1 MHLIFRFF
9 IPQSLR
15 ARGLSLRGRS
25 PCGAEPEPE
34 AAFRIPKLKYLIVL
48 VFLMLCVALPDGGLR
63 AMPPVQRTVLPNGLV
78 LLVCEERS
86 LPFVTVQLLINSGAW
101 KDPSG
106 EEGLSYLTARG
117 LLLGTS
123 KRKVTAIH
131 EELDFMG
138 AGLSSSSVRDYAT
151 LSLKVLKKDLDKGWD
166 LFMEV
171 LTQPTFPEEEI
182 QREVEKI
189 LAAIQSAED
198 QPDEVAEKEFQK
210 TLFLNSPYGH
220 PVEGTKESLPRIT
233 REAIHRFYRSYYHP
247 NNAILTIVGDI
258 SADEVKTRLLPGL
271 ATWPMAEIPKIPFK
285 TSFAKEPK
293 TVKIDRGITQAN
305 IILGHAGVSRD
316 NPDYYALVVMNYI
329 LGGGGFSSRLV
340 EEIRNRRGLAYSVAS
355 FFDPGKYPGSFQIA
369 LQTKNS
375 SAREAIA
382 LSLQGVERIRKE
394 LISEKE
400 LDGAKKYLIGSF
412 PMRLN
417 TQGKLTGFL
426 TQVEYHG
433 LGLDYPEKY
442 PSLIRSITREEVLRV
457 AKKYLYPKNTIL
469 VVVANLKEA
478 GME

>member
-1 MHLIFRFF
+1 MITKTLKTMILIF
-9 IPQSLR
+9 L
-15 ARGLSLRGRS
+15 
-25 PCGAEPEPE
+25 
-34 AAFRIPKLKYLIVL
+34 L
-48 VFLMLCVALPDGGLR
+48 VFLCLQASAVS
-63 AMPPVQRTVLPNGLV
+63 AMPPVQRTVLSNQLI
-78 LLVCEERS
+78 LIVCEERS

-123 KRKVTAIH
+123 KRKVTTIH

-138 AGLSSSSVRDYAT
+138 AGLSSSSGRDYAT

-182 QREVEKI
+182 QREVEKT

-233 REAIHRFYRSYYHP
+233 QEAIVRFYRTYYHP
-247 NNAILTIVGDI
+247 NNAILTVVGDI
-258 SADEVKTRLLPGL
+258 SSEEVKTKLLPHL
-271 ATWPMAEIPKIPFK
+271 AKWPMTEIPKIPFK

-316 NPDYYALVVMNYI
+316 NPDYYALLVMNYI
-329 LGGGGFSSRLV
+329 LGGGGFSSRLT
-340 EEIRNRRGLAYSVAS
+340 EEIRNKRGLAYSVAS
-355 FFDPGKYPGSFQIA
+355 FFDTGKYPGSFQIA

-382 LSLQGVERIRKE
+382 LSLQEVERIRKE

-426 TQVEYHG
+426 TQVEYFG

-442 PSLIRSITREEVLRV
+442 PSLIQSITREEVLRV
-457 AKKYLYPKNTIL
+457 AKKYLRPKNTIL

>member
-1 MHLIFRFF
+1 MNAK
-9 IPQSLR
+9 SLKKR
-15 ARGLSLRGRS
+15 A
-25 PCGAEPEPE
+25 
-34 AAFRIPKLKYLIVL
+34 LIVL
-48 VFLMLCVALPDGGLR
+48 LLCLCLQSNSLSPML
-63 AMPPVQRTVLPNGLV
+63 PVQRTVLPSGLV

-138 AGLSSSSVRDYAT
+138 AGLSSSSGRDYAT
-151 LSLKVLKKDLDKGWD
+151 LSLKVLKKDLDKGGD

-182 QREVEKI
+182 QREVEKT

-210 TLFLNSPYGH
+210 ALFLTSPYGH
-220 PVEGTKESLPRIT
+220 PIEGTKESLPRIT
-233 REAIHRFYRSYYHP
+233 RETINRFYRTYYHP
-247 NNAILTIVGDI
+247 NNAILTVVGDI
-258 SADEVKTRLLPGL
+258 SSEEVKTKLLPHL
-271 ATWPMAEIPKIPFK
+271 AKWPMAEIPKIPFK
-285 TSFAKEPK
+285 PSFAKEPK
-293 TVKIDRGITQAN
+293 AVKIDRGITQAN
-305 IILGHAGVSRD
+305 IIIGQAGVSRD
-316 NPDYYALVVMNYI
+316 NPDYYALTVMNYI

-394 LISEKE
+394 LVSEKE
-400 LDGAKKYLIGSF
+400 LEGAKKYLIGSF

-417 TQGKLTGFL
+417 TQGKLANFL
-426 TQVEYHG
+426 TQVEYYG
-433 LGLDYPEKY
+433 LGLDYPEKH
-442 PSLIRSITREEVLRV
+442 PSLIQSITREEVLRV
-457 AKKYLYPKNTIL
+457 AKKYLHPKNTIL

>member
-9 IPQSLR
+9 IPHS
-15 ARGLSLRGRS
+15 
-25 PCGAEPEPE
+25 
-34 AAFRIPKLKYLIVL
+34 AFRIPKLKHSLFTLIFLLLVL
-48 VFLMLCVALPDGGLR
+48 TANSLQ
-63 AMPPVQRTVLPNGLV
+63 AMPPVQRTVLPNRLV
-78 LLVCEERS
+78 LIVCEEHS
-86 LPFVTVQLLINSGAW
+86 LPFVTFQLLIDSGSW

-106 EEGLSYLTARG
+106 EEGLSHLTARG

-138 AGLSSSSVRDYAT
+138 ASLSSSSGRDYAT
-151 LSLKVLKKDLDKGWD
+151 LSLQVLKKDLHKGWD

-182 QREVEKI
+182 QREVEKT

-220 PVEGTKESLPRIT
+220 PVEGTKESLPRMT
-233 REAIHRFYRSYYHP
+233 REAINRFYRSYYHP

-258 SADEVKTRLLPGL
+258 SADEVKKRLLPSL
-271 ATWPMAEIPKIPFK
+271 AKWPMAEIPKISFQP
-285 TSFAKEPK
+285 SFAKEQK
-293 TVKIDRGITQAN
+293 AVKIDRGITQAN
-305 IILGHAGVSRD
+305 IIIGHAGVSRD
-316 NPDYYALVVMNYI
+316 NPDYYALTIMNYI
-329 LGGGGFSSRLV
+329 LGGGGFSSRLT
-340 EEIRNRRGLAYSVAS
+340 EEIRNKRGLAYSVAS

-394 LISEKE
+394 LVSEKE
-400 LDGAKKYLIGSF
+400 LEGAKKYLIGSF

-417 TQGKLTGFL
+417 TQAKLTNFL
-426 TQVEYHG
+426 TQVEYYG

-457 AKKYLYPKNTIL
+457 AKKYLHPKNNIL
-469 VVVANLKEA
+469 VIVANLKEA

>member
-1 MHLIFRFF
+1 MREMFEVRLKKGKIMHIIFRFF
-9 IPQSLR
+9 IPQS
-15 ARGLSLRGRS
+15 AI
-25 PCGAEPEPE
+25 C
-34 AAFRIPKLKYLIVL
+34 IPKLKHVVIFI
-48 VFLMLCVALPDGGLR
+48 FLMLCIGLPEGGLQ
-63 AMPPVQRTVLPNGLV
+63 AMPPVQRTVLSNGLT

-86 LPFVTVQLLINSGAW
+86 LPFVTFQLLINSGSW
-101 KDPSG
+101 KDPQG

-123 KRKVTAIH
+123 KRKVTTIH

-138 AGLSSSSVRDYAT
+138 ASLSSSSGRDYAT
-151 LSLKVLKKDLDKGWD
+151 LHFQILKKDLEKGWG

-171 LTQPTFPEEEI
+171 LTQPTFPEDEI
-182 QREVEKI
+182 KREVEKT
-189 LAAIQSAED
+189 LAAIQAAED

-233 REAIHRFYRSYYHP
+233 QEAIVRFYRSYYHP

-258 SADEVKTRLLPGL
+258 SADEVKTKLLPSL
-271 ATWPMAEIPKIPFK
+271 SNWPMAEIPKILFK
-285 TSFAKEPK
+285 PSFAKESK
-293 TVKIDRGITQAN
+293 TVKIERGITQAN

-316 NPDYYALVVMNYI
+316 NPDYYALTIMNYI

-340 EEIRNRRGLAYSVAS
+340 EEIRNKRGLAYSVGS

-375 SAREAIA
+375 SAQEAIA
-382 LSLQGVERIRKE
+382 LSMQGMERIRKE
-394 LISEKE
+394 LVSEKE
-400 LDGAKKYLIGSF
+400 LEGAKKYLIGSF

-417 TQGKLTGFL
+417 TQGKLTSFI
-426 TQVEYHG
+426 TQVEYYG

-442 PSLIRSITREEVLRV
+442 PTLIRSITREEVFRV
-457 AKKYLYPKNTIL
+457 AKKYLHPKKIIL

>member
-1 MHLIFRFF
+1 MFF
-9 IPQSLR
+9 IKQSEFP
-15 ARGLSLRGRS
+15 AWPAPVPTEGGAGR
-25 PCGAEPEPE
+25 
-34 AAFRIPKLKYLIVL
+34 RIPKLKSLIVL
-48 VFLMLCVALPDGGLR
+48 VFLMLCVGLPDGGLQ

-78 LLVCEERS
+78 LILCEEHS
-86 LPFVTVQLLINSGAW
+86 LPFVTSQLLIDSGSR
-101 KDPSG
+101 KDPQG

-123 KRKVTAIH
+123 KRQVTAIH

-138 AGLSSSSVRDYAT
+138 AGLSSSSGRDYAT

-182 QREVEKI
+182 QREVEKT

-198 QPDEVAEKEFQK
+198 QPDEVADKEFQK

-247 NNAILTIVGDI
+247 NNAILTVVGDI
-258 SADEVKTRLLPGL
+258 SADEVKAKLVPSLSK
-271 ATWPMAEIPKIPFK
+271 WPMAEIPKLPFK

-293 TVKIDRGITQAN
+293 TVKIDRRITQAN
-305 IILGHAGVSRD
+305 IIIGHAGVSRD
-316 NPDYYALVVMNYI
+316 NPDYYALIVMNYI
-329 LGGGGFSSRLV
+329 LGGGGFSSRLT
-340 EEIRNRRGLAYSVAS
+340 EEIRNKRGLAYSVGS
-355 FFDPGKYPGSFQIA
+355 FFDTGKYPASFQMV

-382 LSLQGVERIRKE
+382 LSLHEMERIRKE

-400 LDGAKKYLIGSF
+400 LEGAKKYLVGSF

-442 PSLIRSITREEVLRV
+442 PSLIKSITREEVLRV
-457 AKKYLYPKNTIL
+457 AKKYLHPKNLIV
-469 VVVANLKEA
+469 VVVANLKES

>member
-1 MHLIFRFF
+1 MFLIFRYF
-9 IPQSLR
+9 IPHS
-15 ARGLSLRGRS
+15 
-25 PCGAEPEPE
+25 
-34 AAFRIPKLKYLIVL
+34 AFRIPQFKHFLLIL
-48 VFLMLCVALPDGGLR
+48 TFFLMWLGLPEGGLR

-131 EELDFMG
+131 EALDFMG
-138 AGLSSSSVRDYAT
+138 AGLSSSSGRDYAT

-182 QREVEKI
+182 QREVEKT

-271 ATWPMAEIPKIPFK
+271 AKWPVAEIPKIPFK

-329 LGGGGFSSRLV
+329 LGGGGFSSRLT
-340 EEIRNRRGLAYSVAS
+340 EEIRNKRGLAYSVAS
-355 FFDPGKYPGSFQIA
+355 FFDTGKYPGSFQIV

-382 LSLQGVERIRKE
+382 LSLQEVERIRKE

-426 TQVEYHG
+426 TQVEYFG

-442 PSLIRSITREEVLRV
+442 PSLIQSITREEVLRV
-457 AKKYLYPKNTIL
+457 AKKYLHPKNLIL
-469 VVVANLKEA
+469 VVVANLKES

>member
-1 MHLIFRFF
+1 MMNAKMLKTMTFLLVVLCLCL
-9 IPQSLR
+9 QSN
-15 ARGLSLRGRS
+15 AVSS
-25 PCGAEPEPE
+25 
-34 AAFRIPKLKYLIVL
+34 
-48 VFLMLCVALPDGGLR
+48 
-63 AMPPVQRTVLPNGLV
+63 MPPVQRTVLPNGLV

-101 KDPSG
+101 KDPLG

-117 LLLGTS
+117 LLLGTV

-138 AGLSSSSVRDYAT
+138 AGLSSSSGRDYAT
-151 LSLKVLKKDLDKGWD
+151 ISLKVLKKDLDKGWD

-171 LTQPTFPEEEI
+171 LVHPTFPEEEI
-182 QREVEKI
+182 QREVEKT

-233 REAIHRFYRSYYHP
+233 QEAIHRFYRSYYHP

-271 ATWPMAEIPKIPFK
+271 SKWLVAETPKIPFK
-285 TSFAKEPK
+285 PSFAKEPK

-316 NPDYYALVVMNYI
+316 NPDYYALTVMNYI

-355 FFDPGKYPGSFQIA
+355 FFDPGKHPGSFQTV

-382 LSLQGVERIRKE
+382 LSLREMERIRKE
-394 LISEKE
+394 LVTEKE

-412 PMRLN
+412 PMRVD

-426 TQVEYHG
+426 TQVEYFG

-442 PSLIRSITREEVLRV
+442 PSLIQSITREEVLRV
-457 AKKYLYPKNTIL
+457 AKKYLHPKNMIL
-469 VVVANLKEA
+469 VVVADLKET